1 MKALL
6 QTAGSG
12 EVSVLDVPEPE
23 LLPGGILIRT
33 GFSAIS
39 AGTERAARVEA
50 SKSLLSRA
58 KARPDLVKQVLE
70 FARKEGV
77 AATYQKVR
85 TRLDSLS
92 PLGYSCAG
100 TVIGV
105 AEGVRDFQVGDR
117 VACAGGGYANH
128 SEINFVPCNL
138 AAKAPDGVGLDAA
151 SVTTIGAIAMQ
162 GLRQAQPTLGET
174 IVVIGAGLVG
184 VLTIQLVKA
193 AGCRAIAV
201 DLDRSRAESALEF
214 GADLALCPTDGNVN
228 SAVKEFTQYGADA
241 VIITAAT
248 PSSEPIET
256 AAEIAR
262 DRGRIVIV
270 GDVGLGVSRRHVYHK
285 ELSVVLSRSYGPGRY
300 DPLYEQEGIDYPI
313 GYVRWTEKRNMEA
326 FLALLRS
333 GAIHVERLIQ
343 KRYPVSEGGAAYA
356 VLNSPGTYTVLIEYP
371 ASATSAYASNP
382 SAARAA
388 EPIKS
393 TAAIKIGCIG
403 AGGFAK
409 NVIFPAVRNTKQ
421 AEFQSVAT
429 SSGIAAETARRSFGF
444 RKAQTPKELIEAPEV
459 QAVFVLSRHDTH
471 ARYVTASLAK
481 HKPVFVEKPLAIT
494 HEQLDEIR
502 DAVDR
507 EKHHGF
513 APFVMVGF
521 NRRFAPMTC
530 EIKRF
535 FANRKEPMMVNVRVN
550 AGYLPPDHWTQQ
562 KASGGRILGEFC
574 HFVDWTR
581 TVVGAPIEEVSACA
595 LPDSTR
601 YNQDNISVRFSF
613 QDGSIANLLY
623 LANGDKSIGK
633 EFMEVFCQGSIARL
647 DDFTALDLAREGKL
661 HRIKAAQ
668 DKGHSE
674 EMRLTVEA
682 MRSGNEAPIPLSEIV
697 EITRATF
704 AVVDSISTGQPVQL
718 ANPNRLKA
726 AVGAC

>member
-12 EVSVLDVPEPE
+12 EISVFDVPEPE
-23 LLPGGILIRT
+23 LLPGGILVRT
-33 GFSAIS
+33 RYSAIS
-39 AGTERAARVEA
+39 AGTERAARAEA
-50 SKSLLSRA
+50 SKSLLTRA

-70 FARKEGV
+70 FARKEGI
-77 AATYQKVR
+77 AATYQNVR

-100 TVIGV
+100 TVIGIG
-105 AEGVRDFQVGDR
+105 EGVRDFQVGDR

-128 SEINFVPCNL
+128 SEINFVPRNL
-138 AAKAPDGVGLDAA
+138 AAKAPEGVGLDSA
-151 SVTTIGAIAMQ
+151 SLTSIGAIAMQ

-201 DLDRSRAESALEF
+201 DLDRGRAESALDL
-214 GADLALCPTDGNVN
+214 GADLALCPADGNVN
-228 SAVKEFTQYGADA
+228 SAVKEFTLHGADA

-300 DPLYEQEGIDYPI
+300 DPSYEQEGIDYPI

-326 FLALLRS
+326 FLGLLRS
-333 GAIHVERLIQ
+333 RAINVERLIQ
-343 KRYPVSEGGAAYA
+343 KRYPVSEAGAAYTA
-356 VLNSPGTYTVLIEYP
+356 LNSPGTYTVLIEYP
-371 ASATSAYASNP
+371 VSVAPAVASNP
-382 SAARAA
+382 SAAHAA
-388 EPIKS
+388 QPIKN

-409 NVIFPAVRNTKQ
+409 NVIFPALRNIKQ
-421 AEFQSVAT
+421 TEFQSVAT

-444 RKAQTPKELIEAPEV
+444 EKAQTPKELIEAPEV

-471 ARYVTASLAK
+471 ARYVTASLAN

-502 DAVDR
+502 AVVDR
-507 EKHHGF
+507 EKQHGF

-521 NRRFAPMTC
+521 NRRFAPMSC
-530 EIKRF
+530 EIKHF
-535 FANRKEPMMVNVRVN
+535 FASRKEPMMVNVRVN

-562 KASGGRILGEFC
+562 KAGGGRILGEFC

-581 TVVGAPIEEVSACA
+581 NIVGAPIEEVSACA
-595 LPDSTR
+595 LPDSMR
-601 YNQDNISVRFSF
+601 YNQDNISVRLSF
-613 QDGSIANLLY
+613 QDGSIASLLY

-633 EFMEVFCQGSIARL
+633 ECLEVFCQGSAARL
-647 DDFTALDLAREGKL
+647 DDFSALDLARDGKL
-661 HRIKAAQ
+661 HHVKSMQ
-668 DKGHSE
+668 DKGHNE

-682 MRSGNEAPIPLSEIV
+682 MRRGNEAPIPFSEIV
-697 EITRATF
+697 EISRATF
-704 AVVDSISTGQPVQL
+704 AVADSISNGQSIQL
-718 ANPNRLKA
+718 VNPNRLKS
-726 AVGAC
+726 AVGA

>member
-6 QTAGSG
+6 QIADSG
-12 EVSVLDVPEPE
+12 EVSVFDVPEPE
-23 LLPGGILIRT
+23 LLPGGILVRT

-39 AGTERAARVEA
+39 AGTERAVRAEA
-50 SKSLLSRA
+50 TQSLLSRA
-58 KARPDLVKQVLE
+58 KARPDLGKQVLE

-77 AATYQKVR
+77 AAAYHKVSS
-85 TRLDSLS
+85 RLESLS

-105 AEGVRDFQVGDR
+105 GERVRDFQVGDR

-128 SEINFVPCNL
+128 NEINFVPCNL
-138 AAKAPDGVGLDAA
+138 AARAPEGVGLDAA
-151 SVTTIGAIAMQ
+151 SLTTIGAIAMQ
-162 GLRQAQPTLGET
+162 GLRQAQPTVGET

-193 AGCRAIAV
+193 AGCRVIAV
-201 DLDRSRAESALEF
+201 DMDRSRAESALEL
-214 GADLALCPTDGNVN
+214 GADLALCSSDGNVN
-228 SAVKEFTQYGADA
+228 SVIKEFTLHGADA

-326 FLALLRS
+326 FLGLLKS
-333 GAIHVERLIQ
+333 GAVNVERLIQ
-343 KRYPVSEGGAAYA
+343 TRFAVSEGGAAYSA
-356 VLNSPGTYTVLIEYP
+356 LKSPGIYTVLIEYP
-371 ASATSAYASNP
+371 TSEAPAFASNP
-382 SAARAA
+382 SSERAA
-388 EPIKS
+388 KQIKD
-393 TAAIKIGCIG
+393 TAVIKIGCIG

-409 NVIFPAVRNTKQ
+409 NVIFPALRSTKQ
-421 AEFQSVAT
+421 AVFQSVAT
-429 SSGIAAETARRSFGF
+429 SSGVAAETARRSFVFG
-444 RKAQTPKELIEAPEV
+444 KAQTPKELIEDPEV

-471 ARYVTASLAK
+471 ARYVTTSLAS

-502 DAVDR
+502 AAVES
-507 EKHHGF
+507 EKHNGF
-513 APFVMVGF
+513 SPFVMVGF

-530 EIKRF
+530 EIRRF
-535 FANRKEPMMVNVRVN
+535 FASRKEPMMVNVRVN
-550 AGYLPPDHWTQQ
+550 AGYLPRDHWTQQ
-562 KASGGRILGEFC
+562 KAGGGRILGELC
-574 HFVDWTR
+574 HFVDWSR
-581 TVVGAPIEEVSACA
+581 AIVGAPINEVNAWA
-595 LPDSTR
+595 LPDAMR
-601 YNQDNISVRFSF
+601 YNQDNISARLSF

-623 LANGDKSIGK
+623 LANGDQSIGK

-647 DDFTALDLAREGKL
+647 DDFSALELARKGKSQ
-661 HRIKAAQ
+661 HRRSAQ
-668 DKGHSE
+668 DKGHGE

-682 MRSGNEAPIPLSEIV
+682 LRKGNDAPIPFSEIV
-697 EITRATF
+697 EISRATL
-704 AVVDSISTGQPVQL
+704 AVVDSVSTGQPVQL
-718 ANPNRLKA
+718 AIPSRLQT
-726 AVGAC
+726 AVGA

>member
-12 EVSVLDVPEPE
+12 EVSVFDVPEPE
-23 LLPGGILIRT
+23 LLPGGILVRT

-39 AGTERAARVEA
+39 AGTERAARAEA

-58 KARPDLVKQVLE
+58 KARPDLVRQVLD
-70 FARKEGV
+70 FVRKEGV
-77 AATYQKVR
+77 AAAFQKVSS
-85 TRLDSLS
+85 RLESLS

-105 AEGVRDFQVGDR
+105 GEGVRDFQVGDR
-117 VACAGGGYANH
+117 AACAGGGYANH
-128 SEINFVPCNL
+128 SEINFVPHNL
-138 AAKAPDGVGLDAA
+138 AAKIPDGVGLDAA
-151 SVTTIGAIAMQ
+151 SLTTIGAIAMQ

-201 DLDRSRAESALEF
+201 DLDRGRAERASEL
-214 GADLALCPTDGNVN
+214 GADLALCAADGNVS
-228 SAVKEFTQYGADA
+228 SAVKEFTLHGADA

-256 AAEIAR
+256 AADIAR

-270 GDVGLGVSRRHVYHK
+270 GDVGLGVSRHHVYRK
-285 ELSVVLSRSYGPGRY
+285 ELSIVLSRSYGPGRY
-300 DPLYEQEGIDYPI
+300 DRLYEQEGIDYPI

-326 FLALLRS
+326 FLGLLSS
-333 GAIHVERLIQ
+333 GAINVERLIQ
-343 KRYPVSEGGAAYA
+343 KRYQVSEGSAAYSA
-356 VLNSPGTYTVLIEYP
+356 LHSPLTYTVLIEYP
-371 ASATSAYASNP
+371 TSVAPAFVSHP

-388 EPIKS
+388 ELTKNTTS
-393 TAAIKIGCIG
+393 IKIGCIG

-409 NVIFPAVRNTKQ
+409 NVIFPGVRDTKQ
-421 AEFQSVAT
+421 AVFQSVAT
-429 SSGIAAETARRSFGF
+429 SSGVGAETARRSFGF
-444 RKAQTPKELIEAPEV
+444 GKAQTPKELIEDPEV

-471 ARYVTASLAK
+471 ARYVTASLAN

-494 HEQLDEIR
+494 REQLDEIQA
-502 DAVDR
+502 AVDK
-507 EKHHGF
+507 EKQHGL

-535 FANRKEPMMVNVRVN
+535 FASRKEPMMVNVRVN

-562 KASGGRILGEFC
+562 KAGGGRILGEFC

-581 TVVGAPIEEVSACA
+581 AIVGAPIEEVSASA
-595 LPDSTR
+595 LPDSMR
-601 YNQDNISVRFSF
+601 YSQDNISVRLSF

-633 EFMEVFCQGSIARL
+633 EFMEVFCHGSIARL
-647 DDFTALDLAREGKL
+647 DDFSELDLARGGKSY
-661 HRIKAAQ
+661 HRKATQ
-668 DKGHSE
+668 DKGHAE

-682 MRSGNEAPIPLSEIV
+682 MRRGNEAPISFSEVV
-697 EITRATF
+697 EISRATL
-704 AVVDSISTGQPVQL
+704 AVVDSISSGQPVPL
-718 ANPNRLKA
+718 TNPNRVKT
-726 AVGAC
+726 AVGV